1 MTSWRLYNNVLIF
14 KTGSESPLIYIIWLH
29 EKKMAAIKH
38 PYDDHKGKLRWQAT
52 AQYFQIRFN
61 LILINDIFI

>member
-14 KTGSESPLIYIIWLH
+14 KTGHESPLIYIIWLH

-38 PYDDHKGKLRWQAT
+38 PYDDHKGKFVNTSLPQ
-52 AQYFQIRFN
+52 QISYQN
-61 LILINDIFI
+61 SSLWY